1 MGYYIKEDNMN
12 HNKRKQQRAE
22 ALDKVKAALAHPT
35 PSALVYGYLKEKD
48 LNLKDMTVEQWKSI
62 EMDLVEI
69 LLSEVYP
76 GEEMTEDQLNFTTMM
91 HSFAF
96 MSNFI
101 ETLNKNLNM
110 ADVPD
115 KSKVEEEK
123 AKEKKDS
130 GPKFEV

>member
-110 ADVPD
+110 ADAPD
-115 KSKVEEEK
+115 KPKVE
-123 AKEKKDS
+123 EKKDS
-130 GPKFEV
+130 GPTFEV

>member
-110 ADVPD
+110 ADAPD
-115 KSKVEEEK
+115 KPKVE
-123 AKEKKDS
+123 EKKDS

>member
-1 MGYYIKEDNMN
+1 MGYYIKEENDMN

-35 PSALVYGYLKEKD
+35 PSALIYGYLKEKD

-76 GEEMTEDQLNFTTMM
+76 GEDMLEDQLNFTALM

-101 ETLNKNLNM
+101 ETLNKNLDL
-110 ADVPD
+110 AGASGKIDT
-115 KSKVEEEK
+115 EEEK
-123 AKEKKDS
+123 TPKDS